1 MPVSDVP
8 IERVT
13 RAEVSEYNKFA
24 DYYRAE
30 WGRMDP
36 VTAGV
41 KRTALADNREHI
53 VADVLMSPFARQHF
67 DLVRQRLGPA
77 DGLRLAPVPGDM
89 AAIDVVLSDQ
99 RVFAG
104 LRDVGPP
111 TTGGAMGLFPLGRVR
126 DFLVGYI
133 GTTGELGVLRILNLG
148 IPPVSDPAGYAMSP
162 LGGWR
167 RQWDNPGGAGIPACH
182 FTVFSFQRDVL
193 ETVVPQLHF
202 EPAKRPA
209 QIRLRVDDVSNA
221 RITPALNDLGYART
235 RETSLG
241 NLRFL
246 HALDQQLHV
255 PPTACPEAADFLLDA
270 KMICPLGGKYVLR
283 EAAGAAPRWTST
295 ALENTPPGGFMKVHA
310 PPGYR
315 SPPLSWFRGLDLEAT
330 MTEKTVSAHAEI
342 IMQMPAKP

>member
-1 MPVSDVP
+1 MPVD
-8 IERVT
+8 RVT

-24 DYYRAE
+24 DYYRAQ

-41 KRTALADNREHI
+41 KRNALKDNREH
-53 VADVLMSPFARQHF
+53 VVVDVLMSPFAPQHF

-77 DGLRLAPVPGDM
+77 DDRRLAPVPGDM
-89 AAIDVVLSDQ
+89 AAIDLVLSDQ

-104 LRDVGPP
+104 LGDMGPP
-111 TTGGAMGLFPLGRVR
+111 TAGGAMGLFPLGRIR

-133 GTTGELGVLRILNLG
+133 GTTGELGVLGVLNIG
-148 IPPVSDPAGYAMSP
+148 IPPGSDPAGYAMSP

-167 RQWDNPGGAGIPACH
+167 RQWGE

-193 ETVVPQLHF
+193 EAVVPQLHF

-255 PPTACPEAADFLLDA
+255 PPAACSEAAEFLLDA
-270 KMICPLGGKYVLR
+270 KMICPLGGKYILR

-295 ALENTPPGGFMKVHA
+295 AMENTPPGGFMKVHA
-310 PPGYR
+310 PAGYQ

-342 IMQMPAKP
+342 IMQMPGKP